1 MNALCH
7 VYGWVMSHTSMRRV
21 IHMDGYCHIPQCV
34 WMSLVTYIN
43 ESCHTFDPSMS
54 HTSMHHVINNKW
66 WCHIHP
72 WIMSH
77 IWLCTWTRRLTCFNE
92 YDRVMSRTSMIHMNG
107 SCHIH
112 QWRTLHT
119 ELRHVIMYV
128 DVCDMTHSCVSL
140 MCVTWLGHTRYI
152 QNCVTLYLYMSTYV
166 WEGGWVVGVSALS
179 QITLTH
185 TCIYTQVANDEYFYC
200 FKT

>member
-1 MNALCH
+1 MSHVTYWISHLTFMNALCH

-107 SCHIH
+107 SYP
-112 QWRTLHT
+112 LHT
-119 ELRHVIMYV
+119 ELRHVIFIHEYV
-128 DVCDMTHSCVSL
+128 RMRGRVGCRCERSL
-140 MCVTWLGHTRYI
+140 TNHTD
-152 QNCVTLYLYMSTYV
+152 TYMH
-166 WEGGWVVGVSALS
+166 L
-179 QITLTH
+179 H
-185 TCIYTQVANDEYFYC
+185 TGR
-200 FKT
+200 